1 MSGDEAEFRANEPN
15 KKRKFVQ
22 KGVFYA
28 ELNDFLRTEL
38 EQELFEAS
46 HSIGYAGVI
55 VRNTVAKLEIIIKAT
70 KTKYVVGEKGRRI
83 RELTKLVEK
92 RFKIPKKQQ
101 VALFVERVSHRA
113 LCALAQAEA
122 VKFKLMDG
130 LAVRRACH
138 RALRFIIDNDA
149 KGCEIIVSGKL
160 RGQRAKAMKFKQG
173 YMITSG
179 EATNQYIDQAVKHV
193 KLRQGVLGIKV
204 KIQLP
209 HDPEGNMG
217 PTKNLPDIVE
227 IKEKKKPAWELDK
240 SNHQMGYAQTE
251 EQGFPDADGA
261 AMGDI
266 AEEQYPEA
274 AGYPVD
280 PEQAYPADPNMG
292 APVAQTPMDAGVAPA
307 QDPMYHD
314 PMAAAAPMQQ
324 MGAPMGQPEY
334 GQTPGGPAYQY

>member
-1 MSGDEAEFRANEPN
+1 MSEDGVPTQEPS
-15 KKRKFVQ
+15 KKRKFVG

-38 EQELFEAS
+38 EQEFEAGY
-46 HSIGYAGVI
+46 SIGYAGVI
-55 VRNTVAKLEIIIKAT
+55 VRNTVAKLEVIIKAT
-70 KTKYVVGEKGRRI
+70 KTKHVVGEKGRRI
-83 RELTKLVEK
+83 RELTSLVEK
-92 RFKIPKKQQ
+92 RFKITKKQQ
-101 VALFVERVSHRA
+101 VALFVERVNHRA

-138 RALRFIIDNDA
+138 RALRFIIENDA

-179 EATNQYIDQAVKHV
+179 QATNEYIDQAVKHV

-209 HDPEGNMG
+209 HDPEGQMG
-217 PTKNLPDIVE
+217 PMKNLPDNVI
-227 IKEKKKPAWELDK
+227 IHEKKKPAWELGK
-240 SNHQMGYAQTE
+240 NEQQTGYAQVTE
-251 EQGFPDADGA
+251 QVDGYPDAA
-261 AMGDI
+261 AMGDG
-266 AEEQYPEA
+266 ADAQYED

-280 PEQAYPADPNMG
+280 PAAQYPDQA
-292 APVAQTPMDAGVAPA
+292 APVDQTPMGVPD
-307 QDPMYHD
+307 QVD
-314 PMAAAAPMQQ
+314 PMQQ
-324 MGAPMGQPEY
+324 YDQGAPAMPAQMGDY
-334 GQTPGGPAYQY
+334 QTPGGPSGSGGGYY

>member
-1 MSGDEAEFRANEPN
+1 MSDDGLRKSQVDEIS
-15 KKRKFVQ
+15 KKRKFVG

-38 EQELFEAS
+38 EQEFTEAGY
-46 HSIGYAGVI
+46 SIGYAGVI
-55 VRNTVAKLEIIIKAT
+55 VRNTVTKLEVIIKAT
-70 KTKYVVGEKGRRI
+70 KTKHVVGEKGRRI
-83 RELTKLVEK
+83 RELTRLVEK
-92 RFKIPKKQQ
+92 RFKTKQD
-101 VALFVERVSHRA
+101 VALFVERVHHRA

-138 RALRFIIDNDA
+138 RALRFIIENEA

-179 EATNQYIDQAVKHV
+179 EATNHYIDEAVKHV

-209 HDPEGNMG
+209 YDPEGLMG

-227 IKEKKKPAWELDK
+227 IKEKKKAAWEEKDK
-240 SNHQMGYAQTE
+240 SQLDTGYAQMDQGVYGD
-251 EQGFPDADGA
+251 EQGQ
-261 AMGDI
+261 MGDVGVD
-266 AEEQYPEA
+266 EQYQD
-274 AGYPVD
+274 AGYPAVD
-280 PEQAYPADPNMG
+280 PAVEYDMGGQPDETLGGG
-292 APVAQTPMDAGVAPA
+292 APQP
-307 QDPMYHD
+307 DPMQQQPYD
-314 PMAAAAPMQQ
+314 PMGGQGAAPMPQQ
-324 MGAPMGQPEY
+324 GGMPEY
-334 GQTPGGPAYQY
+334 GQTPGGPSYGYQ

>member
-1 MSGDEAEFRANEPN
+1 MSDAPDQSKEPN
-15 KKRKFVQ
+15 KKRRFVG

-38 EQELFEAS
+38 EQEYDAGY
-46 HSIGYAGVI
+46 SIGYAGVI
-55 VRNTVAKLEIIIKAT
+55 VRNTVAKLEVIIKAT

-92 RFKIPKKQQ
+92 RFKIGKKQQ
-101 VALFVERVSHRA
+101 VALFVERVNHRA

-179 EATNQYIDQAVKHV
+179 EATKSYIDQAVKHV

-209 HDPEGNMG
+209 YDPEGNMG
-217 PTKNLPDIVE
+217 PAKNLPDIVE
-227 IKEKKKPAWELDK
+227 IKEKKKPAWELDEA
-240 SNHQMGYAQTE
+240 HQQTGYAQNVQPEPAYEQGGPMDAVPE
-251 EQGFPDADGA
+251 EQ
-261 AMGDI
+261 
-266 AEEQYPEA
+266 QYAQDPA
-274 AGYPVD
+274 YAVD
-280 PEQAYPADPNMG
+280 PAAAYPADPNAGVPQDETPMGGVPQEQMAYDPMGG
-292 APVAQTPMDAGVAPA
+292 APQ
-307 QDPMYHD
+307 
-314 PMAAAAPMQQ
+314 
-324 MGAPMGQPEY
+324 GAPMGQPEY
-334 GQTPGGPAYQY
+334 QTPGGPGPYGYQ

>member
-1 MSGDEAEFRANEPN
+1 MSEDERLRKSQPDEIS
-15 KKRKFVQ
+15 KKRKFVG

-38 EQELFEAS
+38 EQECTEAGY
-46 HSIGYAGVI
+46 SIGYAGVI
-55 VRNTVAKLEIIIKAT
+55 VRNTVTKLEVIIKAT
-70 KTKYVVGEKGRRI
+70 KTKHVVGEKGRRI
-83 RELTKLVEK
+83 RELTRLVEK
-92 RFKIPKKQQ
+92 RFKTKQD
-101 VALFVERVSHRA
+101 VALFVERVHHRA

-138 RALRFIIDNDA
+138 RALRFIIENEA

-179 EATNQYIDQAVKHV
+179 EATNHYIDQAVKHV

-209 HDPEGNMG
+209 HDEKGEMG

-227 IKEKKKPAWELDK
+227 IKQKDKDLPAWEKKD
-240 SNHQMGYAQTE
+240 QMDAGGYNQMDQGVYGD
-251 EQGFPDADGA
+251 EQG
-261 AMGDI
+261 AMGDVGVD
-266 AEEQYPEA
+266 EQYQD

-280 PEQAYPADPNMG
+280 PAVAYDMGGQAEETLGGG
-292 APVAQTPMDAGVAPA
+292 APQAQPME
-307 QDPMYHD
+307 QQYDPMGGG
-314 PMAAAAPMQQ
+314 AAPMPQQ
-324 MGAPMGQPEY
+324 GMPEY
-334 GQTPGGPAYQY
+334 QTPGGPTGYGYQ

>member
-1 MSGDEAEFRANEPN
+1 MSDDERLRKSQPDEIS
-15 KKRKFVQ
+15 KKRKFVG

-38 EQELFEAS
+38 EQECTEAGY
-46 HSIGYAGVI
+46 SIGYAGVI
-55 VRNTVAKLEIIIKAT
+55 VRNTVTKLEVIIKAT
-70 KTKYVVGEKGRRI
+70 KTKHVVGEKGRRI
-83 RELTKLVEK
+83 RELTRLVEK
-92 RFKIPKKQQ
+92 RFRTKQD
-101 VALFVERVSHRA
+101 VALFVERVHHRA

-138 RALRFIIDNDA
+138 RALRFIIENEA

-179 EATNQYIDQAVKHV
+179 EATNHYIDEAVKHV

-209 HDPEGNMG
+209 YDPEGLMG

-227 IKEKKKPAWELDK
+227 IKEKKPAAWEDK
-240 SNHQMGYAQTE
+240 AQLETGYAQM
-251 EQGFPDADGA
+251 EQGVYGDQ
-261 AMGDI
+261 AMPEAGMD
-266 AEEQYPEA
+266 EQYQD
-274 AGYPVD
+274 AGYPED
-280 PEQAYPADPNMG
+280 PAVQYDMGGQPQETLGGGG
-292 APVAQTPMDAGVAPA
+292 APQP
-307 QDPMYHD
+307 DPMQQQYD
-314 PMAAAAPMQQ
+314 PMGGQAAPMQQ
-324 MGAPMGQPEY
+324 GGMPEF
-334 GQTPGGPAYQY
+334 GQTPGGPSYGYQ

>member
-1 MSGDEAEFRANEPN
+1 MSDNVEFKANEPN
-15 KKRKFVQ
+15 KKRKFVG

-38 EQELFEAS
+38 EQEFEAGY
-46 HSIGYAGVI
+46 SIGYAGVI
-55 VRNTVAKLEIIIKAT
+55 VRNTVAKLEVIIKAT

-92 RFKIPKKQQ
+92 RFKIAKKQQ
-101 VALFVERVSHRA
+101 VALFVERVNHRA

-179 EATNQYIDQAVKHV
+179 EATNHYIDQAVKHV

-209 HDPEGNMG
+209 YDPEGQMG
-217 PTKNLPDIVE
+217 PTTNLPDIVE
-227 IKEKKKPAWELDK
+227 IKEKKKSAWELDE
-240 SNHQMGYAQTE
+240 SQQQTGYAQNVQPE
-251 EQGFPDADGA
+251 PVYDNAP
-261 AMGDI
+261 MGD
-266 AEEQYPEA
+266 APAEQYAQEPA
-274 AGYPVD
+274 YAVD
-280 PEQAYPADPNMG
+280 PAQAYPADPNAG
-292 APVAQTPMDAGVAPA
+292 VPQDETPMGVPQEQMAY
-307 QDPMYHD
+307 DPMGG
-314 PMAAAAPMQQ
+314 AAPQP
-324 MGAPMGQPEY
+324 MGQPMGQPEY
-334 GQTPGGPAYQY
+334 QTPGGPGPSYGYQ